1 MLVSSL
7 TPQRFC
13 CDSRDHS
20 KEHHFTHSSFSYS
33 PFFFL
38 LFWLE
43 IINVIFFSLP
53 NNVHQSAWIFW
64 SSRGSELIPHG
75 PSHRCFLSGP
85 HASIPFAQQS
95 VVYKF
100 QATLL
105 VSEDNF
111 QLIHTITP
119 LSLPTFFSHLFPL
132 HLACQAVYTQSPRWS
147 PTCISSSS
155 QSFALFF
162 SAFAQVKRVSCML
175 TLSHSVVSGS
185 SRPHEL

>member
-1 MLVSSL
+1 VTPGTTQKSIILL
-7 TPQRFC
+7 TLPFPIP
-13 CDSRDHS
+13 
-20 KEHHFTHSSFSYS
+20 

-175 TLSHSVVSGS
+175 TLIWC
-185 SRPHEL
+185 L